1 MKKILIL
8 LLLNT
13 LVSFS
18 QNKSGTVTYK
28 SYPAVVNKV
37 DSTKFDQE
45 AYKLVSNMT
54 KSREKLEFSLVYNT
68 KYSKFSLIDKLETD
82 NNVGMDFAKSV
93 FGYLEYYYDFTQK
106 YFITN
111 DKNNKGKLVK
121 LNSTY
126 EWNLTPE
133 SKDING
139 NLCYKATCDHKF
151 MSRKGEVTRKVIA
164 WFCPKIPVNSAP
176 ENFNGL
182 PGLVLELNTGMTVY
196 VAKEI
201 KFSDKE
207 ITIDF
212 PKGKVISEEENSS
225 KTKAKLEEMLNN
237 R

>member
-1 MKKILIL
+1 MGTKKILL
-8 LLLNT
+8 LFLLNT
-13 LVSFS
+13 LVIFS

-45 AYKLVSNMT
+45 AYKLISNMT

-82 NNVGMDFAKSV
+82 NNDAMDFAKNV
-93 FGYLEYYYDFTQK
+93 FGNKEFYYDFTQR
-106 YFITN
+106 YFIR
-111 DKNNKGKLVK
+111 NNKSKLVK
-121 LNSTY
+121 LNTTY
-126 EWNLTPE
+126 NWNITSE

-139 NLCYKATCDHKF
+139 YLCYKASCDYKF
-151 MSRKGEVTRKVIA
+151 MSRKGEIIKSAIA
-164 WFCPKIPVNSAP
+164 WFCPKIPVNCAP

-212 PKGKVISEEENSS
+212 PKGKVITEEENSS
-225 KTKAKLEEMLNN
+225 KTKAKLDEMLNN

>member
-45 AYKLVSNMT
+45 AYKLVTNMT
-54 KSREKLEFSLVYNT
+54 KSREKLEFNLVYNT
-68 KYSKFSLIDKLETD
+68 KYSKFNLIDKLETET
-82 NNVGMDFAKSV
+82 NAGMDFAKNV
-93 FGYLEYYYDFTQK
+93 FGNLEFYYDFTQR

-111 DKNNKGKLVK
+111 DKNSNGKLVK
-121 LNSTY
+121 LNTTY
-126 EWNLTPE
+126 NWNITSE

-139 NLCYKATCDHKF
+139 YLCYKATCDYKQ
-151 MSRKGEVTRKVIA
+151 MGMKGEFTRTAIA
-164 WFCPKIPVNSAP
+164 WFCPKIPVNCAP
-176 ENFNGL
+176 EDFNGL

-196 VAKEI
+196 VVKEI

-207 ITIDF
+207 ITINI
-212 PKGKVISEEENSS
+212 PKGKIITKDEN
-225 KTKAKLEEMLNN
+225 AKEIKKNLSMFQK
-237 R
+237 